1 VPEGLWL
8 RNARTGR
15 RERLPI
21 GGSRLLRIHVAAP
34 ASDLDTVLRP
44 LLVADLIR
52 RFAELQGAQAVV
64 TAPSPVP
71 DAAAFNV
78 HPPQIAPAPA
88 PADVLV
94 GDLAAGALSVAPG
107 PLTGSLTA
115 AHPLAA
121 RLLLLSAPHAVSVAV
136 DPVGAAIAAE
146 RLARWR
152 GWVRRDAAAPSA
164 ALPAGYAA
172 TALERATDELDTASI
187 VALLNEIGT
196 DGSIARGARFEFF
209 MWADRLLGLDLA
221 AGLWNLPPAQPGQ

>member
-136 DPVGAAIAAE
+136 DPVGGAGA
-146 RLARWR
+146 
-152 GWVRRDAAAPSA
+152 G
-164 ALPAGYAA
+164 LPAGYAA

-187 VALLNEIGT
+187 VALLDEIGT